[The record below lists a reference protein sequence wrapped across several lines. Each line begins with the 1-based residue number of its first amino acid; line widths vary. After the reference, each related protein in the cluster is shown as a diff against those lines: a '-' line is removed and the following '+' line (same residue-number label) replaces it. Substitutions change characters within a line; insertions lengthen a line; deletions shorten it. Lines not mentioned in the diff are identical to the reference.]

1 MRRQLRRGRWRTTTW
16 GIAAVIV
23 VAQVTGVRLVRVT
36 GESMAPRIHAGDV
49 AITSML
55 GARSARE
62 GSILLFARQQDRMLL
77 LHRVVALTD
86 RGRVTKGDASL
97 AADSDRVSDAAVQG
111 RLVALIPLSA
121 IGELDALS
129 GALFRGVAT
138 AVASAAGATFTLRRP
153 LELSVTSGDGANVT
167 VESIATSGVDTA
179 GRLLPGATKT
189 WSLLLVPC
197 TSGGSSGCSSAVQQL
212 RLDSSRF
219 GLLMAGADRPLARA
233 LRLETRCKDVA
244 APSAPWSTASDI
256 FTSEWS
262 SLTAA
267 TGTLVTLP
275 AGGNALR
282 CELRATLLGSLVAVS
297 RIISL
302 PLTWGT

>member
-1 MRRQLRRGRWRTTTW
+1 MRRQLRRARWRTATW
-16 GIAAVIV
+16 GIAAALV

-36 GESMAPRIHAGDV
+36 GESMAPLIHAGDV
-49 AITSML
+49 AITSMV

-62 GSILLFARQQDRMLL
+62 GSILLFTRQEDRTLL

-97 AADSDRVSDAAVQG
+97 AADTGPVSDAAVQG
-111 RLVALIPLSA
+111 RLVALIPLSG

-129 GALFRGVAT
+129 AALFRGVASV
-138 AVASAAGATFTLRRP
+138 VASAAGATFTLRRP
-153 LELSVTSGDGANVT
+153 LELSVTSGAGANVT
-167 VESIATSGVDTA
+167 VESLATSGVDTV
-179 GRLLPGATKT
+179 GRLLPGATNT

-197 TSGGSSGCSSAVQQL
+197 TGGGSSGCSGAVQQL

-233 LRLETRCKDVA
+233 LRLETRCKDA
-244 APSAPWSTASDI
+244 AAASAPWSTASDL

-262 SLTAA
+262 STTAA
-267 TGTLVTLP
+267 TGALVTLP

-282 CELRATLLGSLVAVS
+282 CELRATLLGSLLAVS
-297 RIISL
+297 HVISL